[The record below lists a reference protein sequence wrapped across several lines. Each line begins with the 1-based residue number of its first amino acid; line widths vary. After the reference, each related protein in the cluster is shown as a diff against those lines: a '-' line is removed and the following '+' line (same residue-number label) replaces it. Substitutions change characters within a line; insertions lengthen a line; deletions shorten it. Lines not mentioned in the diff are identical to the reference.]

1 MKKILF
7 ILLTMVSACMLSG
20 QKIMLLNNGKIY
32 RTTYFKEYDG
42 YYSYKLEGL
51 DVAFFITDDQ
61 VGKVMDDPGY
71 VPKEVFQEVFDIQHT
86 RALKMSITGFSG
98 ESLIMSYEQPLSIK
112 WHVEGS
118 LKLHQGNNNDF
129 PFYEADGW
137 GAELGVKYIVDN
149 PYHIFK
155 SGRVKHK
162 MQHVFIKP
170 TIGYSDRNQRGFS
183 DSDEYSLFYIGSS
196 AGAQFVIVGRIAI
209 ELSAGLYY
217 YDGSGT
223 STPMNGAFTIPIL
236 LEPKEGDFT
245 GKNNLGTSISLKFG
259 FLF

>member
-7 ILLTMVSACMLSG
+7 SLFLIINTYALTG

-32 RTTYFKEYDG
+32 RTTYFKAYDG
-42 YYSYKLEGL
+42 YYSYKLKDL

-61 VGKVMDDPGY
+61 VDKIIDDPGY
-71 VPKEVFQEVFDIQHT
+71 VPKGIFHEVFEIQNT
-86 RALKMSITGFSG
+86 RALKMSISGFSG
-98 ESLIMSYEQPLSIK
+98 ESLIMSYEQQLSIK

-118 LKLHQGNNNDF
+118 FKLHQGDNNDF

-137 GAELGVKYIVDN
+137 GAELGIKYIVDN

-155 SGRVKHK
+155 SGSVKQK

-170 TIGYSDRNQRGFS
+170 TIGYSDRSQRGFS
-183 DSDEYSLFYIGSS
+183 DSDEYSIFYIGSS
-196 AGAQFVIVGRIAI
+196 AGAQFVLGGRMSI

-223 STPMNGAFTIPIL
+223 STPMNGTFTIPIL
-236 LEPKEGDFT
+236 LEPEEGDFS
-245 GKNNLGTSISLKFG
+245 GKKNLGTSLSIKFG